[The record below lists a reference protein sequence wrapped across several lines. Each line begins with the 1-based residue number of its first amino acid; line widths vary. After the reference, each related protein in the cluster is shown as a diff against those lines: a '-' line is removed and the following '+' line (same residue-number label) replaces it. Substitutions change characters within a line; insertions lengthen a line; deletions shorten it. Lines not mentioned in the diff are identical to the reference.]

1 MVVKR
6 NDRQVHETIQMG
18 NGVDVHFYDN
28 TDSLENLKKYEE
40 EYRKDYDSNPCLL
53 YKIDYVYAKAERMQA
68 EGDLGGAEKFLSVE
82 IDSIT
87 DVTTEPSTLLRLMDV
102 LTLEAELLLRLK
114 RPYEALTYA
123 ERVNRIALKHFEDT
137 VEMLYAAEVYGNC
150 LQACGKDKDAKDIY
164 TGTLNEIDREI
175 TDLEDLRDGIKANL
189 KELDG

>member
-6 NDRQVHETIQMG
+6 NERQVHETIKMD

-28 TDSLENLKKYEE
+28 TDSLENLKKYED
-40 EYRKDYDSNPCLL
+40 EYKKDFDNNPCLQ
-53 YKIDYVYAKAERMQA
+53 YKIDYVYAKAERIQA
-68 EGDLGGAEKFLSVE
+68 EGDITGAEKFLSAE

-87 DVTTEPSTLLRLMDV
+87 DITTEPRTLLRLMDV

-123 ERVNRIALKHFEDT
+123 ERVNRIALEHFEGT
-137 VEMLYAAEVYGNC
+137 VELLYAAEVYGNC
-150 LQACGKDKDAKDIY
+150 LQACGKDKDAEKIY
-164 TGTLNEIDREI
+164 TYTLNEIEHEI
-175 TDLEDLRDGIKANL
+175 SDLEDLRDEIKANM

>member
-40 EYRKDYDSNPCLL
+40 EYKKDYDNNPCLL

-68 EGDLGGAEKFLSVE
+68 EGDIAGSEKFLSVE
-82 IDSIT
+82 IDSLT
-87 DVTTEPSTLLRLMDV
+87 DVTTEPRTLLRLMDV

-114 RPYEALTYA
+114 RPFEALTYA
-123 ERVNRIALKHFEDT
+123 ERVNRIALKHFDDT
-137 VEMLYAAEVYGNC
+137 VELLYAAEVYGNC
-150 LQACGKDKDAKDIY
+150 LQACGKDKDAKKIY
-164 TGTLNEIDREI
+164 TYTLNEIEREI
-175 TDLEDLRDGIKANL
+175 TDLEDLRNEIKANMEEL
-189 KELDG
+189 KA

>member
-40 EYRKDYDSNPCLL
+40 EYRKDYDNNPCLL
-53 YKIDYVYAKAERMQA
+53 YKVEYVYAKAERMQA
-68 EGDLGGAEKFLSVE
+68 EGNLDGAEKYLSAE

-189 KELDG
+189 KEIKA

>member
-1 MVVKR
+1 M
-6 NDRQVHETIQMG
+6 D

-40 EYRKDYDSNPCLL
+40 EYKKDYDNNPCLL

-68 EGDLGGAEKFLSVE
+68 EGDINGAEKFLSVE

-123 ERVNRIALKHFEDT
+123 ERVNRIALEHFEGT
-137 VEMLYAAEVYGNC
+137 VELLYAAEVYGNC
-150 LQACGKDKDAKDIY
+150 LQACGKDKDAEKIY
-164 TGTLNEIDREI
+164 TYTLNEIEHEI
-175 TDLEDLRDGIKANL
+175 SDLEDLRDEIKANM
-189 KELDG
+189 KELKA

>member
-1 MVVKR
+1 MVMKR
-6 NDRQVHETIQMG
+6 NERQVQETIKMD
-18 NGVDVHFYDN
+18 NGMDVHFYDN
-28 TDSLENLKKYEE
+28 TDSLENLKKYED

-123 ERVNRIALKHFEDT
+123 ERVNRIALEHFEDT

-189 KELDG
+189 KEIKA